1 MHYVVLGAGPS
12 GVVAAET
19 LRKADPNGSI
29 TLIGGENEPPY
40 SRMAIPYVLTGK
52 VQEAGT
58 YLRKAPDHY
67 AARGIEVRTNARA
80 TSLMPD
86 NKRIDFADGSHLK
99 YDRLLVAT
107 GARPVRPPIPGL
119 DLKGVHHCWTL
130 EDARNIIKLAEPGTH
145 VVLMGAGFIGC
156 IVLEALAARGVQLTV
171 VEMGDR
177 MVPRMMNPT
186 AGTMIR
192 RWCETKGIRVL
203 TGTKIK
209 SLQNVAAEKSRGI
222 FGFLKRKEPTDSRD
236 TLDVEL
242 DTGEMLAAHLVVVS
256 AGVKPNV
263 EFLENSGIKLDRGI
277 MVDRYMRTSVNDI
290 YAAGDVAQGYDF
302 STKAHDVH
310 AIQPT
315 ASEHGRIAAMNMAG
329 HNIQYNGSLQMNVL
343 DTVGLISSSFGLW
356 AGVDG
361 GDSIEVVDNDN
372 YKYLSLQFEDDV
384 LVGGTAIGLTQ
395 HVGVL
400 RGLIQTGTKLG
411 PWKAKLKADPHRLM
425 EAYIARTHLT

>member
-19 LRKADPNGSI
+19 LRKTDPNGSI

-52 VQEAGT
+52 VGEAGT
-58 YLRKAPDHY
+58 YLRKAPDHF
-67 AARGIEVRTNARA
+67 AAKGIEVRTGARA

-86 NKRIDFADGSHLK
+86 NKSIDFADGSHLK

-192 RWCETKGIRVL
+192 RWCEAKGIRVL

-242 DTGEMLAAHLVVVS
+242 DSGEMLAAHLVVVS

-263 EFLENSGIKLDRGI
+263 DFLENSGIKIDRGI

-361 GDSIEVVDNDN
+361 GDSIEVVDDDN

>member
-19 LRKADPNGSI
+19 LRKADPNGTI
-29 TLIGGENEPPY
+29 TLVSGETEPPY

-52 VQEAGT
+52 IGEEGT
-58 YLRKAPDHY
+58 YLRKTPGHY
-67 AARGIEVRTNARA
+67 AALGIEVRHGLASR
-80 TSLMPD
+80 LDPD
-86 NKRIDFADGSHLK
+86 HKRIDFQDGSHAT
-99 YDRLLVAT
+99 YDRLLIAT

-119 DLKGVHHCWTL
+119 ELKNVHHCWTL
-130 EDARNIIKLAEPGTH
+130 EDARNIARLAEPGSH

-177 MVPRMMNPT
+177 MVPRMMNAT

-192 RWCETKGIRVL
+192 TWCEAKGIRVL
-203 TGTKIK
+203 TSTKIK
-209 SLQNVAAEKSRGI
+209 SLQSVAAEKSRGI
-222 FGFLKRKEPTDSRD
+222 FGLLKRRQPVTESD
-236 TLDVEL
+236 TIDVEL
-242 DTGEMLAAHLVVVS
+242 DSGERIGAHLVVVS
-256 AGVKPNV
+256 AGVTPNV
-263 EFLENSGIKLDRGI
+263 EFLKGSDIKLERGI
-277 MVDRYMRTSVNDI
+277 LVDRYMRTSVNDV

-302 STKAHDVH
+302 STRAHDVH

-329 HNIQYNGSLQMNVL
+329 RNVQYNGSLQMNVL

-356 AGVDG
+356 AGVEG
-361 GDSIEVVDNDN
+361 GDSVEVVDHEN
-372 YKYLSLQFEDDV
+372 YKYLSLQFQDNV

-395 HVGVL
+395 HVGAL
-400 RGLIQTGTKLG
+400 RGLIQAETALG
-411 PWKAKLKADPHRLM
+411 PWKERLKKDPHRIM
-425 EAYIARTHLT
+425 EAYVAHSQVR